1 MYYDQSSLL
10 LKIDILL
17 FYWKFNNG
25 SHHMHRI
32 TKKTLLIIED
42 EAKHLNKS
50 TSTTDS
56 KFSDE

>member
-1 MYYDQSSLL
+1 
-10 LKIDILL
+10 
-17 FYWKFNNG
+17 
-25 SHHMHRI
+25 
-32 TKKTLLIIED
+32 LLIIED